1 MGRPMRI
8 NPQDCEMPMPCAEDM
23 ADDLLALPA
32 SIGRKYLP
40 VDAKTLAAL
49 WVNSVRIGDALGTI
63 IRSTYT
69 SKESRTGSEEVERCE
84 KMLTEIA
91 PKEIEREQPDMT
103 SLFHAYQLQLFY
115 E

>member
-1 MGRPMRI
+1 
-8 NPQDCEMPMPCAEDM
+8 MPMPCVEDV
-23 ADDLLALPA
+23 ADDLLGLPA

-49 WVNSVRIGDALGTI
+49 WVNSIRIGDALGTI
-63 IRSTYT
+63 IRSIYT
-69 SKESRTGSEEVERCE
+69 SKESRTGRKEVERCE
-84 KMLTEIA
+84 RMLIEIA
-91 PKEIEREQPDMT
+91 PKEIEREQTDVT